1 MPNTKKITHPWG
13 ETGLTLYCVIRR
25 EADGYLLNDDDGA
38 FANAPA
44 DPYIAMTE
52 DGTLKGLYEKS
63 EARAAWD
70 DGVYTVMVYSQA
82 GASPAPASDTVI
94 GSGEFYIDT
103 DTEVNTSTIQTNID
117 TIDTAVDTIALAVTT
132 IDTVV
137 DTIALAVTTID
148 TVVDTI
154 ALAVT
159 TIDTVVDTIALAVTT
174 IDTVV
179 DTIAL
184 AVTTIDTVVD
194 TIALAVTTID
204 TVVDTISLAATTID
218 TVVDA
223 IKLKTDTINS
233 GGALTWTYTLT
244 DSSTGAAIPDVHV
257 RLTSDAAGQV
267 TLRTAT
273 TDANGVATFY
283 FDSSDSG
290 TTVYVWSTKAG
301 YNFALDTEVLS

>member
-25 EADGYLLNDDDGA
+25 EADGYLLNDADGS

-44 DPYIAMTE
+44 DPYVAMTE

-63 EARAAWD
+63 EARAAWN

-82 GASPAPASDTVI
+82 GGSPAPASDTVI
-94 GSGEFYIDT
+94 GSGEIYIDT
-103 DTEVNTSTIQTNID
+103 DTEVNTSTIKTN
-117 TIDTAVDTIALAVTT
+117 VDTIS
-132 IDTVV
+132 
-137 DTIALAVTTID
+137 
-148 TVVDTI
+148 
-154 ALAVT
+154 
-159 TIDTVVDTIALAVTT
+159 
-174 IDTVV
+174 
-179 DTIAL
+179 
-184 AVTTIDTVVD
+184 
-194 TIALAVTTID
+194 LAVTTID

-257 RLTSDAAGQV
+257 RITSDAAGQV

>member
-137 DTIALAVTTID
+137 DTI
-148 TVVDTI
+148 
-154 ALAVT
+154 
-159 TIDTVVDTIALAVTT
+159 
-174 IDTVV
+174 
-179 DTIAL
+179 
-184 AVTTIDTVVD
+184 
-194 TIALAVTTID
+194 
-204 TVVDTISLAATTID
+204 SLAATTID

>member
-103 DTEVNTSTIQTNID
+103 DTEVNTSTIKTN
-117 TIDTAVDTIALAVTT
+117 VDTIS
-132 IDTVV
+132 
-137 DTIALAVTTID
+137 
-148 TVVDTI
+148 
-154 ALAVT
+154 
-159 TIDTVVDTIALAVTT
+159 
-174 IDTVV
+174 
-179 DTIAL
+179 L

-267 TLRTAT
+267 TLRTAY

>member
-159 TIDTVVDTIALAVTT
+159 TIDTVVDTI
-174 IDTVV
+174 
-179 DTIAL
+179 
-184 AVTTIDTVVD
+184 
-194 TIALAVTTID
+194 
-204 TVVDTISLAATTID
+204 SLAATTID

>member
-25 EADGYLLNDDDGA
+25 EADGYLLNDADGA

-44 DPYIAMTE
+44 DPYVAMTE

-63 EARAAWD
+63 EARAAWN

-103 DTEVNTSTIQTNID
+103 DTEVNTSTIKTN
-117 TIDTAVDTIALAVTT
+117 VDTIS
-132 IDTVV
+132 
-137 DTIALAVTTID
+137 
-148 TVVDTI
+148 
-154 ALAVT
+154 
-159 TIDTVVDTIALAVTT
+159 
-174 IDTVV
+174 
-179 DTIAL
+179 
-184 AVTTIDTVVD
+184 
-194 TIALAVTTID
+194 LAVTTID

-257 RLTSDAAGQV
+257 RITSDAAGQV